1 MRRACKQYFRTMP
14 TPIPPTDAEI
24 AQAIEALLA
33 ARAATASICPS
44 DAARRLRTDEWRPLM
59 AAIRRVAATLARA
72 SRLRITQGTREVAPD
87 EIDAGTVRGPIRLRR
102 PIDPNP
108 G

>member
-33 ARAATASICPS
+33 TRAATASICPS
-44 DAARRLRTDEWRPLM
+44 DAARRLRTDEWRLLM
-59 AAIRRVAATLARA
+59 PAIRRVAATLARA
-72 SRLRITQGTREVAPD
+72 GQLRITQGAREVAAD
-87 EIDAGTVRGPIRLRR
+87 EIDSGAVRGPIRLRL
-102 PIDPNP
+102 PVDPNVP
-108 G
+108 